1 MNLTGMQWLYSVII
15 GLAIGWILP
24 AAMKEKSVMP
34 YSKAITWGIVGS
46 LVGALIYGLADDMP
60 TNGMVVLWSI
70 VASLVCYFIVRAV
83 NNKNSANNQR
93 TKVWFLNCLIIR
105 CWRFGL
111 SYASIFLF
119 ENFNLGYIY
128 NVIILTYFITKFL

>member
-24 AAMKEKSVMP
+24 AAMKEKSIMP
-34 YSKAITWGIVGS
+34 YSKAITWGIIGS

-83 NNKNSANNQR
+83 NNKNSANKQR
-93 TKVWFLNCLIIR
+93 TKV
-105 CWRFGL
+105 
-111 SYASIFLF
+111 
-119 ENFNLGYIY
+119 
-128 NVIILTYFITKFL
+128 